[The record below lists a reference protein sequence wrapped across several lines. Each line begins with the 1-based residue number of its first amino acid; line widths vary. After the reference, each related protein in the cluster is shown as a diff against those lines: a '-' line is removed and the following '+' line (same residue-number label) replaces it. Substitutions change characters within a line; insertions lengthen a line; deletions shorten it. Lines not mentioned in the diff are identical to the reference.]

1 MRLWDGGEGE
11 APEKGLWDGVVEVEL
26 PRWSCGMEL
35 WDEVS
40 RDEALDGAVGVK
52 LPR

>member
-1 MRLWDGGEGE
+1 MTTFPRYCFWDGD
-11 APEKGLWDGVVEVEL
+11 EKVEL
-26 PRWSCGMEL
+26 PRCGFGMEL

-40 RDEALDGAVGVK
+40 RDEALGGAEGMK

>member
-1 MRLWDGGEGE
+1 
-11 APEKGLWDGVVEVEL
+11 
-26 PRWSCGMEL
+26 MEL

-52 LPR
+52 SPEMRLWDGAKEVKLPR